1 MHMQTLKVRGQ
12 SDQKLEWKRPDT
24 TDCATWLAIMVG
36 KCKPTGVRCYISPRL
51 VHAASDAVNDCDNYT
66 PGLVGSSAQ
75 RRPSETRLR
84 LRLDALIKS
93 LIDHVGVHRRLERLS
108 DVSYTFF
115 DVQKNDLHTGR
126 RRMAA

>member
-1 MHMQTLKVRGQ
+1 MHIQTIKVRGQ

-36 KCKPTGVRCYISPRL
+36 KCSPIQAYAVTYISPRL

-108 DVSYTFF
+108 DVS
-115 DVQKNDLHTGR
+115 
-126 RRMAA
+126 